1 MPTFKNARIVQNHCC
16 NTKQMLATGSILK
29 PKIGSRSDKA
39 LIYGRK
45 VEMQLLYRLFHFVTG
60 ERSITY
66 SQTYERY
73 LNHSI

>member
-45 VEMQLLYRLFHFVTG
+45 CRNATTLQAFPFCKTG
-60 ERSITY
+60 ERSVKPMKGT
-66 SQTYERY
+66 
-73 LNHSI
+73 